1 MSNVNPVVHF
11 EMSAED
17 RNRMKEFYAKAFGW
31 QMQQLGPDMGDYV
44 LVSTTETDENGRP
57 PNPGVING
65 GFYKKPADQQSHS
78 TSLVIGVADIRVSMK
93 KISESG
99 GKL

>member
-1 MSNVNPVVHF
+1 
-11 EMSAED
+11 
-17 RNRMKEFYAKAFGW
+17 
-31 QMQQLGPDMGDYV
+31 MGDYV

-99 GKL
+99 GKLQGEPMEIPGKGTYVSFLDTKGNRMSILQPLPNM